1 MATKHL
7 KNDDLI
13 NPYGAERLKRFIV
26 PVLITIGIMIF
37 LFTQISLGDLYALLK
52 GVDLRWAFLGVLGY
66 LLAIL
71 CRAFRYKWLIH
82 SKDIPLSDLFRI
94 SVLYHLSLMVLPS
107 KLGELSYPYFLNR
120 MSGMAM
126 TEGLASLIAS
136 RIYDF
141 LTLLIFFF
149 IAFIGFQ
156 SLFHV
161 SPVLMILLIA
171 FLTGLAFLAFFYIGG
186 LLKLLSR
193 GLGKASQWIGLSQHK
208 SLQWSLGKIDDVA
221 DDFYAI
227 KARRTYLPVTLASL
241 TSWAFSY
248 WMFYAFLRG
257 FGISTSVMK
266 VLFGSTIAIIGNILP
281 ISGLGNWG
289 VLEAGWG
296 AGFILVGLSKVEA
309 IATGF
314 GVHIFLFV
322 TAALVGLPCWLTLKK
337 K

>member
-1 MATKHL
+1 
-7 KNDDLI
+7 
-13 NPYGAERLKRFIV
+13 LKRFII
-26 PVLITIGIMIF
+26 PVLITIGIMIL

-52 GVDLRWAFLGVLGY
+52 GVDLQWTFLGVLGY

-82 SKDIPLSDLFRI
+82 SKDIPLSDLFKI

-120 MSGMAM
+120 TSGMAM

-141 LTLLIFFF
+141 LTLLIFFL

-171 FLTGLAFLAFFYIGG
+171 FLTGLAFLAFFHVGG

-193 GLGKASQWIGLSQHK
+193 GLGKASQWVGLSQHR

-221 DDFYAI
+221 NDFYAI
-227 KARRTYLPVTLASL
+227 KARQTYLPVTLASF

-322 TAALVGLPCWLTLKK
+322 TATLVGLPCWLTLKK
-337 K
+337 R

>member
-1 MATKHL
+1 
-7 KNDDLI
+7 
-13 NPYGAERLKRFIV
+13 LKRFII
-26 PVLITIGIMIF
+26 PVLITIGIMIL

-52 GVDLRWAFLGVLGY
+52 GVDLQWTFLGVLGY

-82 SKDIPLSDLFRI
+82 SKDIPLSDLFKI

-107 KLGELSYPYFLNR
+107 KLGEISYPYFLNR
-120 MSGMAM
+120 TSGMAM

-141 LTLLIFFF
+141 LTLLIFFL

-171 FLTGLAFLAFFYIGG
+171 FLTGLAFLAFFYVGD

-193 GLGKASQWIGLSQHK
+193 GLGKASQWFGLSQHR

-221 DDFYAI
+221 NDFYAI

-322 TAALVGLPCWLTLKK
+322 TATLVGLPCWLTLKK
-337 K
+337 R

>member
-1 MATKHL
+1 MTTDKSL
-7 KNDDLI
+7 WKS
-13 NPYGAERLKRFIV
+13 LKRFII
-26 PVLITIGIMIF
+26 PVLITIGIMIL

-52 GVDLRWAFLGVLGY
+52 GVDLQWTFLGVLGY

-82 SKDIPLSDLFRI
+82 SKDIPLSDLFKI

-107 KLGELSYPYFLNR
+107 KLGEISYPYFLNR
-120 MSGMAM
+120 TSGMAM

-141 LTLLIFFF
+141 LTLLIFFL

-171 FLTGLAFLAFFYIGG
+171 FLTGLAFLAFFYVGD

-193 GLGKASQWIGLSQHK
+193 GLGKASQWFGLSQRR

-221 DDFYAI
+221 GDFYAI

-257 FGISTSVMK
+257 FGISTPIMN
-266 VLFGSTIAIIGNILP
+266 VLLGSTVAIIANVLP

-289 VLEAGWG
+289 VLEAGWA

-309 IATGF
+309 ITTGF
-314 GVHIFLFV
+314 GVHIFLFL
-322 TAALVGLPCWLTLKK
+322 TAILVSSLCWLTLKK
-337 K
+337 R